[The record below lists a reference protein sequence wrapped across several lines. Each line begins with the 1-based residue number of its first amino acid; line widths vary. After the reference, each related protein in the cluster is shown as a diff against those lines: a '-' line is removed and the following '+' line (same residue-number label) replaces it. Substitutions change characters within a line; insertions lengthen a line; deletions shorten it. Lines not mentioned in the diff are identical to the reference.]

1 MLKNYFKIAF
11 RNFKKRRGYAFIN
24 VAGLAVGMACCLLIA
39 LFVRHERSYDRYHE
53 HADRIFRLVE
63 ERARVGAPF
72 APALLNEFPE
82 VEQAVRLHH
91 MFWTTPLLQ
100 AGERGFY
107 EDRIFFAD
115 SSLFDVFSFRL
126 LRGDP
131 KTALAAPFSMILT
144 EAMAAKYF
152 GDADPMGQ
160 VIAYDNTHTYTV
172 TGIVENTP
180 PPSHFRFDFLASF
193 STLYV
198 LEEFW
203 GMPLTWTNPTAT
215 TYLLLSDPDAA
226 EALEARL
233 PDFIVKHR
241 GEAFRNGRT
250 FHLQP
255 LTDIHLHSNR
265 RGEFGPNGDI
275 AYVYIF
281 SAIALFILFIACFNF
296 INLSTAR
303 SMERAREVGMRKVMG
318 SSRGLLIRQFLSESV
333 VMCGFAFVLALG
345 IIVAALPY
353 FSGLA
358 GKEMTFSMVLNP
370 TLVLSVLGLTLLVGL
385 LAGSY
390 PAFVFSGFPAIEV
403 LKGVFHSSAKGG
415 MLRKGLVVFQFTLSI
430 ALIASTAVVFD
441 QLAYMRGQDLGF
453 DKEQVLVVDARN
465 LPTDVM
471 QRQHETVKAEF
482 MQHPSIQHAS
492 ASMSVPGQ
500 STWLQVIFAEGLD
513 ENDSRRVQL
522 IPIDD
527 NYVETLGIEMA
538 AGRDFSPE
546 FMTDQDK
553 GVLVNEAAVESIGWG
568 TPEDAVGKTINF
580 GGDQD
585 LRVVG
590 VIKNYHHDSFK
601 ETLEPMLFLVYP
613 QAFRYFSVRLDKQ
626 NMPESIAHLEQA
638 WKALFPGYAFESF
651 FLDADLDEI
660 YESEQNLSA
669 VVRFATLLAI
679 FIACLGLF
687 GLASFTAEQRTK
699 EIGVRKTL
707 GASVTSIVLLLSKE
721 FTKLVVVA
729 FAVAAPVAY
738 FAMDQWWLQDFAYRI
753 DISWPI
759 FLMAGLSALVIA
771 WLTVSYQSVKAAL
784 TNPVE
789 ALRYE

>member
-53 HADRIFRLVE
+53 QADRIFRLVE

-255 LTDIHLHSNR
+255 LTDIHLTSR
-265 RGEFGPNGDI
+265 LRFEVEPNSDV
-275 AYVYIF
+275 AYLYIF
-281 SAIALFILFIACFNF
+281 SAIGLAVLLIACCNF
-296 INLSTAR
+296 INLATAR
-303 SMERAREVGMRKVMG
+303 SAERAREVGLRKVVG
-318 SSRGLLIRQFLSESV
+318 AHQRQLVGQFLSESMLLSV
-333 VMCGFAFVLALG
+333 VAGLLALG
-345 IIVAALPY
+345 LVALGLPAFNAL
-353 FSGLA
+353 SGKVLTMNAVAGGGMLA
-358 GKEMTFSMVLNP
+358 G
-370 TLVLSVLGLTLLVGL
+370 LVGVVL
-385 LAGSY
+385 FVGIVAGSY
-390 PAFVFSGFPAIEV
+390 PAFVLARFRPVAV
-403 LKGVFHSSAKGG
+403 LKGALTTTSGG
-415 MLRKGLVVFQFTLSI
+415 ARLRKGLVLFQFALSMM
-430 ALIASTAVVFD
+430 LIVGAATVYD
-441 QLAYMRGQDLGF
+441 QLDFMRSSTLRF
-453 DKEQVLVVDARN
+453 DDEQILVVPLLDRSLRPQVEALKRE
-465 LPTDVM
+465 LLRHPDVV
-471 QRQHETVKAEF
+471 TVSVS
-482 MQHPSIQHAS
+482 HR
-492 ASMSVPGQ
+492 VPGQ
-500 STWLQVIFAEGLD
+500 LFNGFSYVPEGGDPKNPVGVRDVGVDHEFTKTFGLD
-513 ENDSRRVQL
+513 L
-522 IPIDD
+522 
-527 NYVETLGIEMA
+527 A
-538 AGRDFSPE
+538 AGRDWSRE
-546 FMTDQDK
+546 IVTDEDEAF
-553 GVLVNEAAVESIGWG
+553 LINETAARVFGWADPG
-568 TPEDAVGKTINF
+568 EAVGKRLTRNEREGVVIGVVKDFHFQSLHHTIEPLLMH
-580 GGDQD
+580 
-585 LRVVG
+585 LRPFAMNV
-590 VIKNYHHDSFK
+590 
-601 ETLEPMLFLVYP
+601 
-613 QAFRYFSVRLDKQ
+613 SVRVRTDDL
-626 NMPESIAHLEQA
+626 PATVAALERTWQQFSPT
-638 WKALFPGYAFESF
+638 FPFDYY
-651 FLDADLDEI
+651 FLDEAFDSRYRAEERAGQLFG
-660 YESEQNLSA
+660 Y
-669 VVRFATLLAI
+669 FALLAV

-687 GLASFTAEQRTK
+687 GLAAFSAAQRTK
-699 EIGVRKTL
+699 EIGVRKVL
-707 GASVTSIVLLLSKE
+707 GATVGGIVVLLSKD
-721 FTKLVVVA
+721 FVKLVGWAFVVA
-729 FAVAAPVAY
+729 TPVAY
-738 FAMDQWWLQDFAYRI
+738 LAMSRWLDNFPYHVE
-753 DISWPI
+753 ISWRI
-759 FLMAGLSALVIA
+759 FLVAGLSALVVA
-771 WLTVSYQSVKAAL
+771 VLTVSYQSIRAAL
-784 TNPVE
+784 ADPVT